1 MATAKEIVENAIK
14 NGVVFPD
21 SVVSDLNSQAITD
34 EMAAKLFGEKY
45 GGMPFAENADEI
57 EDPTIPDV
65 GSVASA
71 LGLQDDPKDV
81 KNSRTKEQKFVED
94 FPKNISKWK
103 KKIVENK
110 TYGKLGWE
118 TVKEIWRTATLDK
131 MDADILK
138 SRKEELSG
146 AIPMVAEIL
155 APRTME
161 RIENTGDWKAKDMLA
176 DIAENA
182 AMAIPGGAFTGIAG
196 KGIAKFAPKVVR
208 YFAAPGENIAEGVLK
223 GAGRMAG
230 NIFGN
235 AVVPFA
241 SEGMDAAIYGDGD
254 DGLEDRAD
262 FSTGDAAI
270 GTAINQGVNRGIMR
284 MAGPMLDRFTNGGLA
299 RGGMMKARDFLENL
313 GLPFSKRGDD
323 FADAARLGVDA
334 PIRRAGDVLE
344 GDIKKA
350 EKGASAEAG
359 VQAEKARREIAE
371 KEIVDAIDRG
381 EIKLVPKSQW
391 TAKSADTEAGDFI
404 EKEMAKRANGY
415 TRYDVDDI
423 FDVSDY
429 LAKDPGNRLS
439 EETLRGAIRTKF
451 PEAYNY
457 AIWHG
462 SQKPSASARILNAI
476 NQGAPAWVV
485 NKYGSESDADL
496 LLANMPKVKSELNKE
511 RDEAHSAPK
520 KRKASRDVLSIASN
534 VEDLDDR
541 DRKYIKAIAENPD
554 IMTFGYPEDRDDF
567 NIWLLQRGNK
577 LLRGTSAYR
586 PTFSVE

>member
-21 SVVSDLNSQAITD
+21 SVVSDLNAQAITD

-81 KNSRTKEQKFVED
+81 ENPRTKEQKFVED
-94 FPKNISKWK
+94 FPKKISKWK
-103 KKIVENK
+103 KKIVDNK

-118 TVKEIWRTATLDK
+118 TVKEIWQTAMFDK
-131 MDADILK
+131 MEADILK

-146 AIPMVAEIL
+146 AIPMIAEIL

-161 RIENTGDWKAKDMLA
+161 RIENTGDWKAKDMMA

-196 KGIAKFAPKVVR
+196 KGLAKIAPKVVR

-262 FSTGDAAI
+262 FSSGDAAI

-334 PIRRAGDVLE
+334 PIRRAGEVLD
-344 GDIKKA
+344 GDIEKA
-350 EKGASAEAG
+350 AKGASAEAV
-359 VQAEKARREIAE
+359 VQAEKARQEIAE

-381 EIKLVPKSQW
+381 EIRLVPKSKW
-391 TAKSADTEAGDFI
+391 TAKSTDTEAGDFI

-439 EETLRGAIRTKF
+439 EETLRGAIRSKF
-451 PEAYNY
+451 PKAYNY

-496 LLANMPKVKSELNKE
+496 LLANMPKVKAELNKA

-541 DRKYIKAIAENPD
+541 DRKYIKAIAENPE
-554 IMTFGYPEDRDDF
+554 IMTFGYPEDRDGF
-567 NIWLLQRGNK
+567 NIWLLQRGNE

>member
-1 MATAKEIVENAIK
+1 
-14 NGVVFPD
+14 
-21 SVVSDLNSQAITD
+21 
-34 EMAAKLFGEKY
+34 
-45 GGMPFAENADEI
+45 
-57 EDPTIPDV
+57 
-65 GSVASA
+65 
-71 LGLQDDPKDV
+71 
-81 KNSRTKEQKFVED
+81 
-94 FPKNISKWK
+94 
-103 KKIVENK
+103 
-110 TYGKLGWE
+110 
-118 TVKEIWRTATLDK
+118 
-131 MDADILK
+131 
-138 SRKEELSG
+138 
-146 AIPMVAEIL
+146 
-155 APRTME
+155 
-161 RIENTGDWKAKDMLA
+161 
-176 DIAENA
+176 
-182 AMAIPGGAFTGIAG
+182 
-196 KGIAKFAPKVVR
+196 
-208 YFAAPGENIAEGVLK
+208 
-223 GAGRMAG
+223 MAG

-262 FSTGDAAI
+262 FSSGDAAI

-334 PIRRAGDVLE
+334 PIRRAGEVLD
-344 GDIKKA
+344 GDIEKA
-350 EKGASAEAG
+350 AKGASAEAG
-359 VQAEKARREIAE
+359 VQAEKARQEIAE

-381 EIKLVPKSQW
+381 EIRLVPKSQW
-391 TAKSADTEAGDFI
+391 TAKSTDTEAGDFI

-439 EETLRGAIRTKF
+439 EETLRGAIRTRF

-496 LLANMPKVKSELNKE
+496 LLANMPKVKAELNKA

-541 DRKYIKAIAENPD
+541 DRKYIKAIAENPE
-554 IMTFGYPEDRDDF
+554 IMTFGYPEDRDGF
-567 NIWLLQRGNK
+567 NIWLLQRGNE

>member
-21 SVVSDLNSQAITD
+21 SVVSDLNAQAITD

-81 KNSRTKEQKFVED
+81 ENPRTKEQKFVED
-94 FPKNISKWK
+94 FPKKISKWK
-103 KKIVENK
+103 KKIVDNK
-110 TYGKLGWE
+110 TYGERGWE

-131 MDADILK
+131 MKADILK

-146 AIPMVAEIL
+146 AIPMIAEIL

-161 RIENTGDWKAKDMLA
+161 RIENTGDWKAKDMMA

-196 KGIAKFAPKVVR
+196 KGLAKIAPKVVR

-262 FSTGDAAI
+262 FSSGDAAI

-334 PIRRAGDVLE
+334 PIRRAGEVLD
-344 GDIKKA
+344 GDIEKA
-350 EKGASAEAG
+350 AKGASAEAG
-359 VQAEKARREIAE
+359 VQAEKARQEIAE

-381 EIKLVPKSQW
+381 EIRLVPKSQW
-391 TAKSADTEAGDFI
+391 TAKSNDTEAGDFI

-429 LAKDPGNRLS
+429 LAKDPWNRLS
-439 EETLRGAIRTKF
+439 EETLRGAIRSKF

-496 LLANMPKVKSELNKE
+496 LLANMPKVKAELNKA

-541 DRKYIKAIAENPD
+541 DRKYIKAIAENPE
-554 IMTFGYPEDRDDF
+554 IMTFGYPEDRDGF
-567 NIWLLQRGNK
+567 NIWLLQRGNE

>member
-21 SVVSDLNSQAITD
+21 SVVSDLNAQAITD

-71 LGLQDDPKDV
+71 LGLQDDPNDV
-81 KNSRTKEQKFVED
+81 KNPRTKEQKFVED
-94 FPKNISKWK
+94 FPKKISKWK

-110 TYGKLGWE
+110 TYGERGWE
-118 TVKEIWRTATLDK
+118 TVQEIWRTATLDK
-131 MDADILK
+131 MEADILK

-196 KGIAKFAPKVVR
+196 KGIAKIAPKVVR

-241 SEGMDAAIYGDGD
+241 TEGMDAAIYGDGD

-262 FSTGDAAI
+262 FSSGDAAI

-334 PIRRAGDVLE
+334 PIRRAGEVLD
-344 GDIKKA
+344 GDIEKA
-350 EKGASAEAG
+350 AKGASAEAG
-359 VQAEKARREIAE
+359 VQAEKAKQEIAE

-381 EIKLVPKSQW
+381 EIRLVPKSQW
-391 TAKSADTEAGDFI
+391 TAKSTDTEAGDFI

-439 EETLRGAIRTKF
+439 EETLRGAIRTRF

-496 LLANMPKVKSELNKE
+496 LLANMPKVKAELNKA
-511 RDEAHSAPK
+511 RNEAHSAPK

-541 DRKYIKAIAENPD
+541 DRKYIKAIAENPE
-554 IMTFGYPEDRDDF
+554 IMTFGYPEDRDGF
-567 NIWLLQRGNK
+567 NIWLLQRGNE

>member
-81 KNSRTKEQKFVED
+81 KNPRTKEQKFVED
-94 FPKNISKWK
+94 FPKKISKWK
-103 KKIVENK
+103 KKIVDNK

-118 TVKEIWRTATLDK
+118 TVKKIWRTAALDK

-182 AMAIPGGAFTGIAG
+182 AMTIPGGAFTGIAG

-359 VQAEKARREIAE
+359 VQTEKARREIAE

-381 EIKLVPKSQW
+381 EIRLVPKSQW

-439 EETLRGAIRTKF
+439 EETLRGAIRSKF

-476 NQGAPAWVV
+476 NQGVPAWVV

-496 LLANMPKVKSELNKE
+496 LLANMPKVKAELNKE

>member
-21 SVVSDLNSQAITD
+21 SVVSDLNAKAITD
-34 EMAAKLFGEKY
+34 EMAEKLFGEKY

-57 EDPTIPDV
+57 ENPTIPDV
-65 GSVASA
+65 GIVASA

-81 KNSRTKEQKFVED
+81 KNPRTKEQKFVED
-94 FPKNISKWK
+94 FPKKISKWK
-103 KKIVENK
+103 KKIVDNK

-118 TVKEIWRTATLDK
+118 TVKEIWTTATLDK
-131 MDADILK
+131 MEADILK

-146 AIPMVAEIL
+146 AIPMISEIL

-196 KGIAKFAPKVVR
+196 KGLAKIAPKVVR

-262 FSTGDAAI
+262 FSSGDAAI

-334 PIRRAGDVLE
+334 PIRRAGEVLD
-344 GDIKKA
+344 GDIEKA
-350 EKGASAEAG
+350 AKGASAEAG
-359 VQAEKARREIAE
+359 VQAEKARQEIAE

-381 EIKLVPKSQW
+381 EIRLVPKSQW

-415 TRYDVDDI
+415 THYDVDDI

-429 LAKDPGNRLS
+429 LAKEPGNRLS
-439 EETLRGAIRTKF
+439 EETLRGAIRTRF

-496 LLANMPKVKSELNKE
+496 LLANMPKVKAELNKA

-541 DRKYIKAIAENPD
+541 DRKYIKAIAENPE
-554 IMTFGYPEDRDDF
+554 IMTFGYPEDRDGF
-567 NIWLLQRGNK
+567 NIWLLQRGNE

>member
-21 SVVSDLNSQAITD
+21 SVVSDLNSKAITD

-81 KNSRTKEQKFVED
+81 KNPRTKEQKFVED
-94 FPKNISKWK
+94 FPKEISKWK

-118 TVKEIWRTATLDK
+118 TVKKIWRTATLDK
-131 MDADILK
+131 MEADILK

-196 KGIAKFAPKVVR
+196 KGLAKFAPKVVM

-262 FSTGDAAI
+262 FSSGDAAI

-299 RGGMMKARDFLENL
+299 RGGMMKVRDFLENL

-334 PIRRAGDVLE
+334 PIRMAGEVLD
-344 GDIKKA
+344 GDIEKA
-350 EKGASAEAG
+350 AKGASAEAG
-359 VQAEKARREIAE
+359 VQAEKARQEIAE

-381 EIKLVPKSQW
+381 EIRLVPKSQW
-391 TAKSADTEAGDFI
+391 TAKSTDTESGDFI
-404 EKEMAKRANGY
+404 EKEMEKRANGY

-439 EETLRGAIRTKF
+439 EETLRGAIRSKF

-496 LLANMPKVKSELNKE
+496 LLANMPKVKAELNKA

-520 KRKASRDVLSIASN
+520 KRKASMDVLSIASN

-567 NIWLLQRGNK
+567 KSWLLQRGNE

>member
-21 SVVSDLNSQAITD
+21 SVVSDLNSPAITD

-45 GGMPFAENADEI
+45 GGMPFAENSDEI

-71 LGLQDDPKDV
+71 LGLQDDPNDV
-81 KNSRTKEQKFVED
+81 KNPRTKEQKFVED
-94 FPKNISKWK
+94 FPKKISKWK
-103 KKIVENK
+103 KKIVDNK
-110 TYGKLGWE
+110 TYGERGWE

-131 MDADILK
+131 MEADILK

-196 KGIAKFAPKVVR
+196 KGLAKIAPKVVR

-262 FSTGDAAI
+262 FSSGDAAI

-299 RGGMMKARDFLENL
+299 RGGMMKVRDFLENL

-334 PIRRAGDVLE
+334 PIRSAGEVLD
-344 GDIKKA
+344 GDIEKA
-350 EKGASAEAG
+350 AKGASAEAG
-359 VQAEKARREIAE
+359 VQAEKARQEIAE

-381 EIKLVPKSQW
+381 EIRLVPKSQW
-391 TAKSADTEAGDFI
+391 TAKSTDTKAGDFI

-429 LAKDPGNRLS
+429 LAKEPGNRLS
-439 EETLRGAIRTKF
+439 EETLRGAIRTRF

-462 SQKPSASARILNAI
+462 SQNPSASTRILNAI

-496 LLANMPKVKSELNKE
+496 LLANMPKVKAELNKA

-541 DRKYIKAIAENPD
+541 DRKYIKAIAENPE
-554 IMTFGYPEDRDDF
+554 IMTFGYPEDRDGF
-567 NIWLLQRGNK
+567 NIWLLQRGNE

>member
-21 SVVSDLNSQAITD
+21 SVVSDLNAQAITD

-71 LGLQDDPKDV
+71 LGLQDDPNDV
-81 KNSRTKEQKFVED
+81 KNPRTKEQKFVED
-94 FPKNISKWK
+94 FPKKISKWK

-110 TYGKLGWE
+110 TYGERGWE

-131 MDADILK
+131 MESDILK

-161 RIENTGDWKAKDMLA
+161 RIENTGDWKAKDMMA

-208 YFAAPGENIAEGVLK
+208 YFASPGENIAEGVLK

-241 SEGMDAAIYGDGD
+241 TEGMDAAIYGDGD

-262 FSTGDAAI
+262 FSSGDAAI

-334 PIRRAGDVLE
+334 PIRRAGEVLD
-344 GDIKKA
+344 GDIEKA
-350 EKGASAEAG
+350 AKGASAEAV
-359 VQAEKARREIAE
+359 VQAEKAKQEIAE

-381 EIKLVPKSQW
+381 EIRLVPKSQW

-439 EETLRGAIRTKF
+439 EETLRGAIRSKF

-476 NQGAPAWVV
+476 NQGVPAWVV

-496 LLANMPKVKSELNKE
+496 LLANMPKVKAELNKARNE
-511 RDEAHSAPK
+511 SHSAPK

-541 DRKYIKAIAENPD
+541 DRKYIKAIAENPE
-554 IMTFGYPEDRDDF
+554 IMTFGYPEDRDGF
-567 NIWLLQRGNK
+567 NIWLLQRGNE

>member
-57 EDPTIPDV
+57 ENPTIPDV

-71 LGLQDDPKDV
+71 IGLQDDPKDV
-81 KNSRTKEQKFVED
+81 ENPRTKEQKFVED
-94 FPKNISKWK
+94 FPKKISKWK

-110 TYGKLGWE
+110 TYGERGWE

-131 MDADILK
+131 MEADILK
-138 SRKEELSG
+138 SRNEELSG

-196 KGIAKFAPKVVR
+196 KGLAKFAPKVVR

-254 DGLEDRAD
+254 DGLDDRAD
-262 FSTGDAAI
+262 FSSGDAAI

-334 PIRRAGDVLE
+334 PIRRAGEVLD

-350 EKGASAEAG
+350 AKGASAEAG
-359 VQAEKARREIAE
+359 VQAEKAKREIAE

-381 EIKLVPKSQW
+381 EIRLAPKSQW
-391 TAKSADTEAGDFI
+391 TAKSTDTEAGDFI

-439 EETLRGAIRTKF
+439 EETLRGAIRSKF

-462 SQKPSASARILNAI
+462 SQKPSASVRILNAI

-496 LLANMPKVKSELNKE
+496 LLANMPKVKAELNKE

-541 DRKYIKAIAENPD
+541 DRKYIKAIAENPE

-567 NIWLLQRGNK
+567 NIWLLQRGNE

>member
-21 SVVSDLNSQAITD
+21 SVVSDLNSPAITD

-65 GSVASA
+65 GIVASA

-81 KNSRTKEQKFVED
+81 KNPRTKEQKFVED

-110 TYGKLGWE
+110 TYGERGWE

-196 KGIAKFAPKVVR
+196 KGLAKIAPKVVR

-241 SEGMDAAIYGDGD
+241 SEGMDAAIYGDVD

-262 FSTGDAAI
+262 FSSGDAAI

-334 PIRRAGDVLE
+334 PIRRAGEVLD
-344 GDIKKA
+344 GDIEKA
-350 EKGASAEAG
+350 AKGASAEAG
-359 VQAEKARREIAE
+359 VQAEKARQEIAE

-381 EIKLVPKSQW
+381 EIRLVPKSQW
-391 TAKSADTEAGDFI
+391 TAKYTDTEAGDFI
-404 EKEMAKRANGY
+404 EKELAKRANGY

-439 EETLRGAIRTKF
+439 EETLRGAIRSKF

-496 LLANMPKVKSELNKE
+496 LLASMPKVKAELNKA

-534 VEDLDDR
+534 VEGLDDR
-541 DRKYIKAIAENPD
+541 DRKYINAIAENPD